1 MPQIDDVFALPRLL
15 LVDTAR
21 IWISGTAER
30 NDDGCDTDI
39 TCPGGT
45 RSLFAGNQLFSL
57 LSAIIIVAL
66 YSFPSLSWCVIS
78 EATELISIE
87 FGIGGTH

>member
-1 MPQIDDVFALPRLL
+1 MLQIDDVFALPRLL

-30 NDDGCDTDI
+30 NDNGCDSDI
-39 TCPGGT
+39 TCPGGNIG
-45 RSLFAGNQLFSL
+45 LFAGSELFSF

-66 YSFPSLSWCVIS
+66 YAFPSLSWHVIS
-78 EATELISIE
+78 EATEIISIK
-87 FGIGGTH
+87 FGIGGMH

>member
-30 NDDGCDTDI
+30 NDDGCDSDI
-39 TCPGGT
+39 TCPGGNI
-45 RSLFAGNQLFSL
+45 SLFAGSQLFSL
-57 LSAIIIVAL
+57 LSAVIIVAL
-66 YSFPSLSWCVIS
+66 YAFPSLPWRVIS
-78 EATELISIE
+78 VATELISIKY
-87 FGIGGTH
+87 GIGGRY